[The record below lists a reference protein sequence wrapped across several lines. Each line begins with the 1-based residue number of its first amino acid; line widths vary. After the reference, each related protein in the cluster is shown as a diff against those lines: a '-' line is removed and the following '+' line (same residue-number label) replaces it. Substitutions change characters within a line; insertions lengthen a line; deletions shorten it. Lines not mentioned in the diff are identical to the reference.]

1 MKSMSGVP
9 GGTAPTPPTG
19 VEPRE
24 PVSPAPVVS
33 EDPAPQHSAPEIKPA
48 PAREE
53 LEAAV
58 TELQGQLD
66 LMPGG
71 EREVRLLFEQ
81 EDNSYV
87 VEIRDKETGDLI
99 QKFPPENLL
108 NPDRSSADLLGTV
121 VDRHS

>member
-1 MKSMSGVP
+1 MKSMSGIP
-9 GGTAPTPPTG
+9 GGATPTPPVG
-19 VEPRE
+19 VEARE
-24 PVSPAPVVS
+24 PVSSAPVVS
-33 EDPAPQHSAPEIKPA
+33 DNPAPEAKPA
-48 PAREE
+48 PSREDFE
-53 LEAAV
+53 VAV
-58 TELQGQLD
+58 AEVQDQLD
-66 LMPGG
+66 AMPGG

-121 VDRHS
+121 VDRRS

>member
-1 MKSMSGVP
+1 MKNIAGIP
-9 GGTAPTPPTG
+9 GGAVPSTG
-19 VEPRE
+19 AEPRE
-24 PVSPAPVVS
+24 PVAPVPVVS
-33 EDPAPQHSAPEIKPA
+33 ENPAPQAESVPT
-48 PAREE
+48 RQDF
-53 LEAAV
+53 EAAV

-66 LMPGG
+66 VMPGG

-81 EDNSYV
+81 EDNTYI

-121 VDRHS
+121 VDRRS

>member
-1 MKSMSGVP
+1 MKSMSGIP
-9 GGTAPTPPTG
+9 GGTAPTPPAG
-19 VEPRE
+19 VEARE
-24 PVSPAPVVS
+24 AVSSTPVVS
-33 EDPAPQHSAPEIKPA
+33 ENPAPQVKPA
-48 PAREE
+48 PSREE

-58 TELQGQLD
+58 TELQNQLD
-66 LMPGG
+66 AMPGG
-71 EREVRLLFEQ
+71 EREVRLLFDQ

-87 VEIRDKETGDLI
+87 VEIRDKETGELI